1 MSQTIVQ
8 GEKSSPSQLQH
19 RNIFNRV
26 MNIDIKKCVVG
37 LYMASIVKDESIPE
51 FEHIQITTEVADSFL
66 EIIASLQ
73 AVYRSDLQKDDLL
86 FPEFAQESDPD
97 NYQIEH
103 FDLSTPI
110 YNTILEQIT
119 PLSSSADIELFDEKD
134 QRFVDGLR
142 FYVIALQP
150 KEGECVYFFRAY
162 IHRKTLL
169 RSFFMSK
176 GIDGLYDRVKIF
188 PCQFDGDIDCMC
200 TSSVMFILNKSNFQH
215 IFRFF
220 EEVRKSAKETLEDIH
235 MRIPI
240 HNFEEFT
247 KACEGDVRKLR
258 KLRTIASKPYL
269 KDVPFDTLKK
279 AIEVL
284 HLSIQVIEIDG
295 KEHLVYD
302 AKAKDKW
309 ELLRLLNDDYL
320 KSLLTEQK
328 YEVTSKRE
336 L

>member
-1 MSQTIVQ
+1 MSQTIVHE
-8 GEKSSPSQLQH
+8 EKSSPSQLQYTDV
-19 RNIFNRV
+19 FNEILNV
-26 MNIDIKKCVVG
+26 DVKKCSVA
-37 LYMASIVKDESIPE
+37 LFMASVVKDEPIPA
-51 FEHIQITTEVADSFL
+51 FERIQITTKLADSFR
-66 EIIASLQ
+66 EVIASLQ
-73 AVYRSDLQKDDLL
+73 VVYRSDLQKDDLL
-86 FPEFAQESDPD
+86 FPEYAQESDPD
-97 NYQIEH
+97 DYQIEH
-103 FDLSTPI
+103 FDLSTPT
-110 YNTILEQIT
+110 YGTILEQIT

-134 QRFVDGLR
+134 RRFVDGLR

-150 KEGECVYFFRAY
+150 EEGESIYFFRAY
-162 IHRKTLL
+162 THSRILL
-169 RSFFMSK
+169 HSFFMSI
-176 GIDGLYDRVKIF
+176 GINKLYDHVSVF

-200 TSSVMFILNKSNFQH
+200 RGKVMFILKKDNFQR

-220 EEVRKSAKETLEDIH
+220 EEVRKSAKETLEDIN

-258 KLRTIASKPYL
+258 KLRTIASKSYL

-279 AIEVL
+279 AIKML
-284 HLSIQVIEIDG
+284 NLSIQVVEIDG

-302 AKAKDKW
+302 PKAKDKW